1 MADARPE
8 AATTTEK
15 SHMRNVVVRGSAA
28 GFAQEIV
35 AGPHRMTAD
44 EPVVELHF
52 GKSRNLQTKS

>member
-8 AATTTEK
+8 AAATTEK
-15 SHMRNVVVRGSAA
+15 SHIRNVVVRGSAA

-35 AGPHRMTAD
+35 AGQHRMTAD
-44 EPVVELHF
+44 EPASL